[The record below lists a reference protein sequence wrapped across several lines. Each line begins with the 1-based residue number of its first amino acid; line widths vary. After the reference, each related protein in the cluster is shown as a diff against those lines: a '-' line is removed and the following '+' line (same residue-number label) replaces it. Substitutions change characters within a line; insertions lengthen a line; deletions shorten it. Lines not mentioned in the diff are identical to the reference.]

1 MANINPI
8 NKVPFGQ
15 ERTAKEH
22 RDRSEWEHDQAARL
36 RAQKHPV
43 GYEHIAQG
51 HEDSARAY
59 EKRAREIQG
68 DMVATARRGEARG
81 KSRAELVDVARAAAA
96 AVFAP
101 RKVAPSEAALKKAR
115 SAAFKAI
122 QRHDRLAGT
131 SDHPVAAYSH
141 GIAELAAEATEEARQ
156 RWSMHHDRLRKGSRS
171 SHSTKRTPTD
181 AQLEPCDSFE
191 PCHGNY
197 ACRIHAASTPGT
209 MEYKRAKARAKPRGS
224 SHATIATRDYEYV
237 VYPEA
242 SHRHADRAVK
252 IPMRR
257 VGGAVRPYD
266 LADAKR
272 AAKQMGAPAAIYS
285 ISKGRFVGYVHPSG
299 RYVTFR

>member
-22 RDRSEWEHDQAARL
+22 RDRSEWERDQAARL

-51 HEDSARAY
+51 HEDAARSY
-59 EKRAREIQG
+59 EKRASEIQG
-68 DMVATARRGEARG
+68 DMVSTARRGEARG

-131 SDHPVAAYSH
+131 SGHPVAAYSH

-156 RWSMHHDRLRKGSRS
+156 RWEMHHDRLRKFSRS

-209 MEYKRAKARAKPRGS
+209 MEYARDKRMARAKPRG

-242 SHRHADRAVK
+242 THRNADRAVK
-252 IPMRR
+252 IPTRR
-257 VGGAVRPYD
+257 GKGPYD
-266 LADAKR
+266 LA
-272 AAKQMGAPAAIYS
+272 AAKIAAKKMGAPAAIYS
-285 ISKGRFVGYVHPSG
+285 VSKGRFVGYVHPSG

>member
-8 NKVPFGQ
+8 NKVAFGQ

-22 RDRSEWEHDQAARL
+22 LDRAEWERDQAAQL

-51 HEDSARAY
+51 HEDAARAY
-59 EKRAREIQG
+59 EKRAREIHG
-68 DMVATARRGEARG
+68 DMVTTARRGEARG

-131 SDHPVAAYSH
+131 ADHPVAAYAH

-156 RWSMHHDRLRKGSRS
+156 RWEMHHDRLRKVSRS
-171 SHSTKRTPTD
+171 SHST
-181 AQLEPCDSFE
+181 
-191 PCHGNY
+191 
-197 ACRIHAASTPGT
+197 IAAP
-209 MEYKRAKARAKPRGS
+209 
-224 SHATIATRDYEYV
+224 ATRYHEYV

-242 SHRHADRAVK
+242 THRHAERAVK
-252 IPMRR
+252 IPTRR
-257 VGGAVRPYD
+257 GKGPYD
-266 LADAKR
+266 LTDAKI
-272 AAKQMGAPAAIYS
+272 AAKKMGAPAAIYS